1 MFFSLV
7 VKAKKNVHKECAA
20 YSTKF
25 SACSPYQQ
33 RQQEGE
39 FFFLLSCSH
48 VAIAKNNLKCLL
60 LEDRHKFKKFN
71 FAIKI
76 FNERRK
82 ETQKK
87 SVEGRK

>member
-1 MFFSLV
+1 MFT
-7 VKAKKNVHKECAA
+7 KNV
-20 YSTKF
+20 
-25 SACSPYQQ
+25 Q
-33 RQQEGE
+33 RTVQNSQRARLISNDNKREKI
-39 FFFLLSCSH
+39 FFLLSCSR
-48 VAIAKNNLKCLL
+48 VAIRMIYNNLKCLL

-82 ETQKK
+82 ETQKT